1 MPHVEQQSHGCTT
14 LASKH
19 ANHLTISKVRAP
31 LLRVH
36 TTLYDARTNDRET
49 QCDRKRRTRS
59 PLNFKHAQKS
69 DATAGERKI
78 ACNGSDSSCNVGE
91 PSCECQKAGSQSV
104 LKWSCAN
111 CERGFKQQLCEGFK
125 MKDMGKL
132 HYLLGIS
139 VQMRDGKV
147 MLDQKQYL
155 INILRKFGLEDAKTS
170 TVSTPSDLAGGIP
183 CHQWDIYIDGLY
195 TEQKAKIMKNQIQSL
210 NYSSYIGSKCEAGK
224 GRRLQ

>member
-19 ANHLTISKVRAP
+19 ANHLTTSKVRAP

-59 PLNFKHAQKS
+59 PLNFKHVQKS

-78 ACNGSDSSCNVGE
+78 VCNGSDSSCNIGE

-104 LKWSCAN
+104 LKWSYAN
-111 CERGFKQQLCEGFK
+111 CERGFTQVRPREHVQFYYIICVTFYEDKIQPH
-125 MKDMGKL
+125 KL
-132 HYLLGIS
+132 LTT
-139 VQMRDGKV
+139 
-147 MLDQKQYL
+147 L
-155 INILRKFGLEDAKTS
+155 IG
-170 TVSTPSDLAGGIP
+170 
-183 CHQWDIYIDGLY
+183 
-195 TEQKAKIMKNQIQSL
+195 QS
-210 NYSSYIGSKCEAGK
+210 
-224 GRRLQ
+224 RRPNT

>member
-1 MPHVEQQSHGCTT
+1 MYSGTTGGRVLDSSTTLQDHMPHVEQQSHGCTT

-19 ANHLTISKVRAP
+19 ANHLTTSKVRAP

-69 DATAGERKI
+69 DATTGEQKI

-111 CERGFKQQLCEGFK
+111 CERGFT
-125 MKDMGKL
+125 
-132 HYLLGIS
+132 HTH
-139 VQMRDGKV
+139 RN
-147 MLDQKQYL
+147 
-155 INILRKFGLEDAKTS
+155 NIA
-170 TVSTPSDLAGGIP
+170 
-183 CHQWDIYIDGLY
+183 Y
-195 TEQKAKIMKNQIQSL
+195 
-210 NYSSYIGSKCEAGK
+210 
-224 GRRLQ
+224 

>member
-19 ANHLTISKVRAP
+19 ANHLTTSKVRAP

-36 TTLYDARTNDRET
+36 TTLYDARTNDCET

-59 PLNFKHAQKS
+59 PLNFKHVQKS

-78 ACNGSDSSCNVGE
+78 ACNGSDSSCNFGE

-111 CERGFKQQLCEGFK
+111 CERGLSSNTLSMTTLPWVCQEKRQHAIYN
-125 MKDMGKL
+125 D
-132 HYLLGIS
+132 
-139 VQMRDGKV
+139 
-147 MLDQKQYL
+147 LDL
-155 INILRKFGLEDAKTS
+155 D
-170 TVSTPSDLAGGIP
+170 V
-183 CHQWDIYIDGLY
+183 
-195 TEQKAKIMKNQIQSL
+195 QSL
-210 NYSSYIGSKCEAGK
+210 NFETLLSMTTLLWVC
-224 GRRLQ
+224 

>member
-19 ANHLTISKVRAP
+19 ANHLTTSKVRAP

-49 QCDRKRRTRS
+49 QGDRKSRTRS
-59 PLNFKHAQKS
+59 PLNFKHVQKS

-111 CERGFKQQLCEGFK
+111 CERGLRNARSLVTSRELQSGLQIW
-125 MKDMGKL
+125 GKSPL
-132 HYLLGIS
+132 NTLFSVDADTDSASEESVKVIQGRVAHGTLYVRLTCPTTDNRHNKLG
-139 VQMRDGKV
+139 QAPE
-147 MLDQKQYL
+147 
-155 INILRKFGLEDAKTS
+155 F
-170 TVSTPSDLAGGIP
+170 
-183 CHQWDIYIDGLY
+183 
-195 TEQKAKIMKNQIQSL
+195 
-210 NYSSYIGSKCEAGK
+210 
-224 GRRLQ
+224 

>member
-19 ANHLTISKVRAP
+19 ANHLTTSKVRAP

-49 QCDRKRRTRS
+49 QCDRKSRTRS
-59 PLNFKHAQKS
+59 PLNFKHVQKL

-111 CERGFKQQLCEGFK
+111 CERGLSCKCWYVVTTLKVPREMDLSQKHTWHLQTFIIWATGYDSGSTK
-125 MKDMGKL
+125 KL
-132 HYLLGIS
+132 HREHWSTAVHNKS
-139 VQMRDGKV
+139 VSNFDTLHQEIGKFPV
-147 MLDQKQYL
+147 EM
-155 INILRKFGLEDAKTS
+155 NWE
-170 TVSTPSDLAGGIP
+170 
-183 CHQWDIYIDGLY
+183 
-195 TEQKAKIMKNQIQSL
+195 
-210 NYSSYIGSKCEAGK
+210 
-224 GRRLQ
+224 

>member
-1 MPHVEQQSHGCTT
+1 MSHVEQQSHGCTT

-19 ANHLTISKVRAP
+19 ANHLTTSRVCAP

-59 PLNFKHAQKS
+59 PLNFKHVQKS

-78 ACNGSDSSCNVGE
+78 AYNGSDRSCDVGE

-111 CERGFKQQLCEGFK
+111 CERGLSRQPIPSFTLHTSAIQLLSQQKPLPTANLPYFSTFHIRIKSGEPG
-125 MKDMGKL
+125 
-132 HYLLGIS
+132 LLGFS
-139 VQMRDGKV
+139 VPEW
-147 MLDQKQYL
+147 L
-155 INILRKFGLEDAKTS
+155 
-170 TVSTPSDLAGGIP
+170 GGVICKP
-183 CHQWDIYIDGLY
+183 EG
-195 TEQKAKIMKNQIQSL
+195 A
-210 NYSSYIGSKCEAGK
+210 A
-224 GRRLQ
+224 

>member
-1 MPHVEQQSHGCTT
+1 MYSGITRGRVLDSSTTLQDHMSHVEQQSHGCTT

-19 ANHLTISKVRAP
+19 ANHLTTSKVRAP

-78 ACNGSDSSCNVGE
+78 ACSGSDSSCNVGK

-111 CERGFKQQLCEGFK
+111 CERGLRHQEGLNNLCRSHK
-125 MKDMGKL
+125 Y
-132 HYLLGIS
+132 H
-139 VQMRDGKV
+139 RP
-147 MLDQKQYL
+147 
-155 INILRKFGLEDAKTS
+155 T
-170 TVSTPSDLAGGIP
+170 
-183 CHQWDIYIDGLY
+183 
-195 TEQKAKIMKNQIQSL
+195 
-210 NYSSYIGSKCEAGK
+210 
-224 GRRLQ
+224 

>member
-19 ANHLTISKVRAP
+19 ANHLTTSKVRAR
-31 LLRVH
+31 LLPVH

-91 PSCECQKAGSQSV
+91 PSCERQKAGSQSV

-111 CERGFKQQLCEGFK
+111 CERGFTA
-125 MKDMGKL
+125 D
-132 HYLLGIS
+132 
-139 VQMRDGKV
+139 
-147 MLDQKQYL
+147 
-155 INILRKFGLEDAKTS
+155 DAKDFLNRS
-170 TVSTPSDLAGGIP
+170 VRQYIVLSLLSDGNSSQFELRGWEG
-183 CHQWDIYIDGLY
+183 
-195 TEQKAKIMKNQIQSL
+195 SL
-210 NYSSYIGSKCEAGK
+210 
-224 GRRLQ
+224 

>member
-1 MPHVEQQSHGCTT
+1 MSHVEQQSHGCTT

-19 ANHLTISKVRAP
+19 ANHLTTSKVCAP

-91 PSCECQKAGSQSV
+91 PSCECQNAGSQSV

-111 CERGFKQQLCEGFK
+111 CERGLIGFCSFFVAQPTGWNCASN
-125 MKDMGKL
+125 DVRHV
-132 HYLLGIS
+132 HYILINCRILIWKLGIVYS
-139 VQMRDGKV
+139 QLPKALPFVQYNT
-147 MLDQKQYL
+147 YL
-155 INILRKFGLEDAKTS
+155 NFR
-170 TVSTPSDLAGGIP
+170 
-183 CHQWDIYIDGLY
+183 
-195 TEQKAKIMKNQIQSL
+195 
-210 NYSSYIGSKCEAGK
+210 
-224 GRRLQ
+224 

>member
-19 ANHLTISKVRAP
+19 ANHLTTSKVRAP

-49 QCDRKRRTRS
+49 QCDRKRRTQS
-59 PLNFKHAQKS
+59 PLNFKHVQKS

-78 ACNGSDSSCNVGE
+78 VCNGSDSSCNVGE

-111 CERGFKQQLCEGFK
+111 CERGLNQHVTKVCLCAEDHVLCQQMAL
-125 MKDMGKL
+125 
-132 HYLLGIS
+132 
-139 VQMRDGKV
+139 
-147 MLDQKQYL
+147 QKTVTSS
-155 INILRKFGLEDAKTS
+155 KKTYK
-170 TVSTPSDLAGGIP
+170 TLK
-183 CHQWDIYIDGLY
+183 
-195 TEQKAKIMKNQIQSL
+195 TERTHENVL
-210 NYSSYIGSKCEAGK
+210 
-224 GRRLQ
+224 

>member
-19 ANHLTISKVRAP
+19 ANHLTTSKVRAP

-59 PLNFKHAQKS
+59 PLNFKHVQKS

-91 PSCECQKAGSQSV
+91 PSCECQKPGSQSV

-111 CERGFKQQLCEGFK
+111 CERSLTKTELCF
-125 MKDMGKL
+125 MARS
-132 HYLLGIS
+132 HWAFFS
-139 VQMRDGKV
+139 VA
-147 MLDQKQYL
+147 
-155 INILRKFGLEDAKTS
+155 DAFPMEIDK
-170 TVSTPSDLAGGIP
+170 
-183 CHQWDIYIDGLY
+183 HQAMFRRYNR
-195 TEQKAKIMKNQIQSL
+195 TF
-210 NYSSYIGSKCEAGK
+210 CE
-224 GRRLQ
+224 

>member
-19 ANHLTISKVRAP
+19 ANHLTTSKVHAP

-49 QCDRKRRTRS
+49 QCNRKRRTRS
-59 PLNFKHAQKS
+59 PLNFKHVQKS
-69 DATAGERKI
+69 NATAGERKI

-111 CERGFKQQLCEGFK
+111 CERG
-125 MKDMGKL
+125 
-132 HYLLGIS
+132 
-139 VQMRDGKV
+139 
-147 MLDQKQYL
+147 
-155 INILRKFGLEDAKTS
+155 LRKANSHHTCLVVTKLLVVCLTKITLFYS
-170 TVSTPSDLAGGIP
+170 
-183 CHQWDIYIDGLY
+183 LY
-195 TEQKAKIMKNQIQSL
+195 VLSFNEI
-210 NYSSYIGSKCEAGK
+210 SKK
-224 GRRLQ
+224 KW

>member
-19 ANHLTISKVRAP
+19 ANHLTTSKVRAP

-49 QCDRKRRTRS
+49 QCDRKRRTWS
-59 PLNFKHAQKS
+59 PLNFKHVQKS

-111 CERGFKQQLCEGFK
+111 CERGFTQ
-125 MKDMGKL
+125 
-132 HYLLGIS
+132 S
-139 VQMRDGKV
+139 
-147 MLDQKQYL
+147 
-155 INILRKFGLEDAKTS
+155 ILQC
-170 TVSTPSDLAGGIP
+170 SDLFWSLESVWNFAIS
-183 CHQWDIYIDGLY
+183 WDFVKMHFVRNIEGRLY
-195 TEQKAKIMKNQIQSL
+195 LQHF
-210 NYSSYIGSKCEAGK
+210 SKFIS
-224 GRRLQ
+224 